1 MKRDQIMYG
10 LQAGYDE
17 ICKLYQK
24 LLKAPMIYLA
34 IMDPKFGPSVLR
46 AILALV
52 KENGVDIDEATTA
65 YDYGDTYDDVP
76 A

>member
-1 MKRDQIMYG
+1 
-10 LQAGYDE
+10 
-17 ICKLYQK
+17 
-24 LLKAPMIYLA
+24 
-34 IMDPKFGPSVLR
+34 MDPKFGPSILR
-46 AILALV
+46 AILVLV

>member
-24 LLKAPMIYLA
+24 LLKAPMVYLA
-34 IMDPKFGPSVLR
+34 VLDPTFGPSILR

-52 KENGVDIDEATTA
+52 KEKGIDIDEATTE
-65 YDYGDTYDDVP
+65 YDDGDTYSDVP
-76 A
+76 T